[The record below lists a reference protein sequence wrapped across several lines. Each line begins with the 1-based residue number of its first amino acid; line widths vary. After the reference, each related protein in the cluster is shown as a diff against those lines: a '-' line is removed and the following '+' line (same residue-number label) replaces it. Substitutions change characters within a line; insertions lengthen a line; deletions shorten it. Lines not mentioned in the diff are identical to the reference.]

1 MTAAEQPVVGY
12 HITVTALHHDQNGAL
27 QDGHVLLSAVSDKP
41 VLAEAVGDV
50 LHLIGGDVPEREW
63 SVRFHGAHVDAG
75 HFTEAAA
82 RHYASAMSAEVV
94 YRVVGPWRTADP
106 EPTN

>member
-1 MTAAEQPVVGY
+1 MSPAEQPVVGY

-27 QDGHVLLSAVSDKP
+27 QDGRVVLSAVSDQP
-41 VLAEAVGDV
+41 VLAKAVADV
-50 LHLIGGDVPEREW
+50 LDLTCPADTGRQW
-63 SVRFHGAHVDAG
+63 SVRHPDGWTPDG
-75 HFTEAAA
+75 GFTEAGA
-82 RHYASAMSAEVV
+82 RQRASELGGEAV